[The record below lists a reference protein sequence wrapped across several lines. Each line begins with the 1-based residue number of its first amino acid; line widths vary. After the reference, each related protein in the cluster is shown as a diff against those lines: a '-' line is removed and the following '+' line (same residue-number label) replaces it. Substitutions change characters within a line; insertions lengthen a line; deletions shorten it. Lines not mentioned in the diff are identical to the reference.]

1 MATTVGHL
9 SAQRTSSTWPTWS
22 VLPRSARSI
31 ESSTSIQ
38 AGNGLPDSRPDAP
51 SGCSAWLS
59 AHTHVVRLI
68 IVAMNLMLCP
78 QRKPV
83 RTFLS
88 SGDAIERIARENGL
102 TPHVAHH
109 VGLAWQ
115 VAVFHRE

>member
-1 MATTVGHL
+1 
-9 SAQRTSSTWPTWS
+9 
-22 VLPRSARSI
+22 
-31 ESSTSIQ
+31 
-38 AGNGLPDSRPDAP
+38 
-51 SGCSAWLS
+51 
-59 AHTHVVRLI
+59 
-68 IVAMNLMLCP
+68 MNLMLCP